1 MIITCPCGDKHF
13 EVDAIKI
20 PADGRLLQCGSCS
33 RQWFYKKE
41 EKEEIIE
48 QSDNLSLEKTKTE
61 NIFESKI
68 DEESEN
74 PSNEENVINQK
85 RDLKEFK
92 VGKYL
97 NFFIVIII
105 SLIGIVLILDT
116 FKMQLLN
123 VLPNLDAMLNNLY
136 ESLKDIKS
144 FIYDL
149 F

>member
-1 MIITCPCGDKHF
+1 MIITCPCGDKQF

-33 RQWFYKKE
+33 KQWFYKKE
-41 EKEEIIE
+41 EIIE
-48 QSDNLSLEKTKTE
+48 ESINLSLEKIKTE
-61 NIFESKI
+61 KNFVSKI

-74 PSNEENVINQK
+74 PSDEENVINQK

-97 NFFIVIII
+97 NFFVVIIV

-116 FKMQLLN
+116 FKIQLSNL
-123 VLPNLDAMLNNLY
+123 LPNLDAMLNNLY
-136 ESLKDIKS
+136 ESLKDIKL
-144 FIYDL
+144 FIFDL

>member
-1 MIITCPCGDKHF
+1 MIITCPSCDKQF

-20 PADGRLLQCGSCS
+20 PAEGRLLQCGSCS
-33 RQWFYKKE
+33 KQWFYK
-41 EKEEIIE
+41 KEEIIE
-48 QSDNLSLEKTKTE
+48 QSDNLSLEKTKTK

-116 FKMQLLN
+116 FKMQLSDL
-123 VLPNLDAMLNNLY
+123 LPNLDAMLNNLY
-136 ESLKDIKS
+136 ESLKDIKL
-144 FIYDL
+144 FLFDL

>member
-1 MIITCPCGDKHF
+1 MIITCPSCDKQF

-33 RQWFYKKE
+33 KQWFYKKD
-41 EKEEIIE
+41 EIIE
-48 QSDNLSLEKTKTE
+48 QSDKLSLEKTKIE
-61 NIFESKI
+61 NVPESKI
-68 DEESEN
+68 EEDSEN
-74 PSNEENVINQK
+74 LSNEDNVINQK

>member
-1 MIITCPCGDKHF
+1 MIITCPSCDKQF

-33 RQWFYKKE
+33 KQWFYT
-41 EKEEIIE
+41 KEEIIE
-48 QSDNLSLEKTKTE
+48 ESGNLNLEKIITE
-61 NIFESKI
+61 NNFASKI

-74 PSNEENVINQK
+74 PSNEEIVINQN

-97 NFFIVIII
+97 NFFIVLII
-105 SLIGIVLILDT
+105 SLIGIILILDT
-116 FKMQLLN
+116 FKMQLSN
-123 VLPNLDAMLNNLY
+123 VLPNLDAMINNLY
-136 ESLKDIKS
+136 ESLKDIKL
-144 FIYDL
+144 FIHDL

>member
-1 MIITCPCGDKHF
+1 MIITCPYCDKQF

-33 RQWFYKKE
+33 KQWFYKKD
-41 EKEEIIE
+41 EIIE
-48 QSDNLSLEKTKTE
+48 QSDKLSLEKTKIE
-61 NIFESKI
+61 NVPESKI
-68 DEESEN
+68 EEDSEN
-74 PSNEENVINQK
+74 LSNEDNVINQK

-116 FKMQLLN
+116 FKMQLSNL
-123 VLPNLDAMLNNLY
+123 LPNLDAMLNNLY
-136 ESLKDIKS
+136 ESLKDIKL
-144 FIYDL
+144 FLFDL

>member
-1 MIITCPCGDKHF
+1 MIITCPYCDKQF

-20 PADGRLLQCGSCS
+20 PADGRFLQCGSCS
-33 RQWFYKKE
+33 KQWFYKKD
-41 EKEEIIE
+41 EIIE
-48 QSDNLSLEKTKTE
+48 QSDKLSLEKTKIE
-61 NIFESKI
+61 NVPESKI
-68 DEESEN
+68 EEDSEN
-74 PSNEENVINQK
+74 LSNEDNVINQK

-116 FKMQLLN
+116 FKMQLSNL
-123 VLPNLDAMLNNLY
+123 LPNLDAMLNNLY
-136 ESLKDIKS
+136 ESLKDIKL
-144 FIYDL
+144 FLFDL

>member
-1 MIITCPCGDKHF
+1 MIITCPCGDKQF
-13 EVDAIKI
+13 EVDSIKI

-41 EKEEIIE
+41 EIIE
-48 QSDNLSLEKTKTE
+48 ESENLSLEKVKNE
-61 NIFESKI
+61 KNFAPKI

-74 PSNEENVINQK
+74 LSNEENTINQK
-85 RDLKEFK
+85 RDLKDFK

>member
-1 MIITCPCGDKHF
+1 MIITCPSCDKQF

-33 RQWFYKKE
+33 KQWFFK
-41 EKEEIIE
+41 KEEIIE
-48 QSDNLSLEKTKTE
+48 DSVNLSSEKIKSDKNFVST
-61 NIFESKI
+61 I
-68 DEESEN
+68 DQESEKL
-74 PSNEENVINQK
+74 SNEENVIKKK

-97 NFFIVIII
+97 NLFIVIII

-116 FKMQLLN
+116 FKNQLSNL
-123 VLPNLDAMLNNLY
+123 LPNLDAMLNNLY
-136 ESLKDIKS
+136 ESLKDIKL
-144 FIYDL
+144 FIFDL

>member
-1 MIITCPCGDKHF
+1 MIITCPFCNKQF

-33 RQWFYKKE
+33 RQWFYKKD
-41 EKEEIIE
+41 EIIE
-48 QSDNLSLEKTKTE
+48 KSEDSFLKKIEIKKE
-61 NIFESKI
+61 FESKI
-68 DEESEN
+68 DDEIEN
-74 PSNEENVINQK
+74 PSNENNEINQK
-85 RDLKEFK
+85 KGLKEFK

-97 NFFIVIII
+97 NLFIVIII
-105 SLIGIVLILDT
+105 SLISIVLILDT
-116 FKMQLLN
+116 FKNQLSNL
-123 VLPNLDAMLNNLY
+123 LPNLDAMLNNLY

>member
-1 MIITCPCGDKHF
+1 MIITCPCGDKQF

-33 RQWFYKKE
+33 KQWFYKKE
-41 EKEEIIE
+41 EIIE
-48 QSDNLSLEKTKTE
+48 ESINLSLEKIKTE
-61 NIFESKI
+61 KNFVSKI

-74 PSNEENVINQK
+74 PLDEENVINQK

-97 NFFIVIII
+97 NFFVVIIV

-116 FKMQLLN
+116 FKIQLSNL
-123 VLPNLDAMLNNLY
+123 LPNLDAMLNNLY
-136 ESLKDIKS
+136 ESLKDIKL
-144 FIYDL
+144 FIFDL